1 MKETTSRSH
10 LIQNVRPT
18 SVFYL
23 RVSLN
28 FFFFCICIL
37 ETIFVCIHFT
47 WIYLS
52 CHLQSFRGTSRHA
65 PVAFFSFLLHF
76 AVDSVF

>member
-28 FFFFCICIL
+28 FFFLYMYTRDDFRL
-37 ETIFVCIHFT
+37 HTFHMDIFVISLT
-47 WIYLS
+47 IL
-52 CHLQSFRGTSRHA
+52 
-65 PVAFFSFLLHF
+65 
-76 AVDSVF
+76 